1 MSTMSSAD
9 VTGRLLAEAAAS
21 LEAGLEQPGSLVDL
35 DPEVLQRILAVAVR
49 AYAARYEAVGDLAPF
64 PPATEGA
71 PTPNASEVCRASTL
85 MLEAVSVE
93 IFELAMWQTWT
104 AVEGGPRPS

>member
-1 MSTMSSAD
+1 MSTVTPAD
-9 VTGRLLAEAAAS
+9 VTARLLAEAAAS
-21 LEAGLEQPGSLVDL
+21 LEDGLAQPGALVDL

-49 AYAARYEAVGDLAPF
+49 AYAARYEAVGELPPF
-64 PPATEGA
+64 PPPTEAA
-71 PTPNASEVCRASTL
+71 PTPNASEVCRAATL

-104 AVEGGPRPS
+104 AVESQRPA